1 MRSLVLNQ
9 KLVLFLLASD
19 FPSENPRTQ
28 NRTILIR
35 NVGVNA
41 PLRYASTPMWGGCA
55 HAVVKLRSAKH

>member
-35 NVGVNA
+35 NVGNNIKKHTVFISYLYICTYIVNIN
-41 PLRYASTPMWGGCA
+41 LR
-55 HAVVKLRSAKH
+55 K

>member
-35 NVGVNA
+35 NVVCNVKNA
-41 PLRYASTPMWGGCA
+41 TNGETNL
-55 HAVVKLRSAKH
+55 